1 SAAPSDASFSTRL
14 IARATARMS
23 PESTRALS
31 VAGGV
36 CTPRCSATRRAP
48 RVLLLGEQ
56 LACDHEALNLAR
68 ALANRRELDV
78 TKVLLGRIV
87 LDEAVAAE
95 DLHGVLGRPHG
106 NLTRVQLRD
115 RGLACRPCTLI
126 LEP

>member
-1 SAAPSDASFSTRL
+1 
-14 IARATARMS
+14 
-23 PESTRALS
+23 

-126 LEP
+126 LEPGGAIRQEPRGLDAA